1 MNFDIFELI
10 FKFFNSSE
18 QIYIFRLLSKETN
31 NIFKFNFKNNLFNSN
46 IIKID
51 NSYNFLNKKQYPF
64 LKNILYDSD
73 NFILINNKKV
83 KIKIFLKNTFLDNGN
98 FNTLVYYNNKYY
110 LININLIYNLE
121 YYDTKLFKWFFCDN
135 SNISLPQSQ

>member
-51 NSYNFLNKKQYPF
+51 NSYNFLNNKQYPF
-64 LKNILYDSD
+64 LKNILYNSD

-98 FNTLVYYNNKYY
+98 FNTLVYYNNKYN

-135 SNISLPQSQ
+135 SNISLPQFQ